1 MTALEVIATILAVL
15 VLVKIS
21 VVLVNPGLWMKK
33 VAAPIFDNPALATAV
48 YAGLTIV
55 VGYFV
60 FASLTIVEVAAVM
73 AFTALLMGLGMLPY
87 AKPFLKI
94 AEEMAANRS
103 ELLRNAWLSIVI
115 WVGISLWV
123 LASVIA

>member
-21 VVLVNPGLWMKK
+21 VVLVNPGLWIKK
-33 VAAPIFDNPALATAV
+33 VAGPIFDNPALTTAV
-48 YAGLTIV
+48 YAGLAIV

-73 AFTALLMGLGMLPY
+73 AFTSLLMGVGMLPY

-103 ELLRNAWLSIVI
+103 ELLRNVWLSIVI

-123 LASVIA
+123 LASVFA

>member
-33 VAAPIFDNPALATAV
+33 VAAPIFDSPALATAV
-48 YAGLTIV
+48 YAGLAIV

-103 ELLRNAWLSIVI
+103 ELLRNAWLPIVI

-123 LASVIA
+123 LSSVFV